1 MSKKAMIK
9 TQKTNKT
16 FSYQVDD
23 VSLNFTLNIDNSAE
37 LKKFRGICEQ
47 AIQDLTE
54 QINLMKN

>member
-1 MSKKAMIK
+1 MIK